1 MRVILLAVM
10 AVVAGWAH
18 APITPPLRGPLRV
31 EGARVLDAAGVVGQ
45 MRGAT
50 LADVDAATV
59 ATLGVMRLRWNFNT
73 VRIPVRAADLGRVA
87 GVVERAGAADLVVV
101 LSAGSEGTAAFWG
114 ALAGTLREAPNVVFS
129 VGSSEML
136 GVIRGA
142 GARQIVAVPVS
153 GGLVA
158 GENVMYEGAEPF
170 TGLAGR
176 VPVYAGPWAATGL
189 AGSDAV
195 FQAMYDFDVSG
206 VHWTAAGFGVGGLV
220 RDTVDYEA
228 TAVGATILSWM
239 TGDPIGFGFLRKEAI
254 ASAAGGPA
262 SAAAPGAL
270 LSLYIEQMG
279 PAQDVFGRLGAD
291 GRLPLELGGT
301 EVFFDGVRVP
311 VLFAGQ
317 YQVNV
322 QVPYTVVPGR
332 PVLVQ
337 VVYRGVPS
345 NRLLLDVVPAAG
357 ELFHD
362 VFTRVVVASNEDGS
376 RNGEGR
382 PAVGGS
388 IVVLFGTGLG
398 VVAPLGVAG
407 VPAVSPH
414 PVVALPVSVFVDG
427 VEGEV
432 LFAGEVPGFVGLAQI
447 NVRLGRV
454 LRAGGVPVVLRV
466 GGRESQAAVVVWVR

>member
-1 MRVILLAVM
+1 MRFLLLAVM
-10 AVVAGWAH
+10 AVAVWAH
-18 APITPPLRGPLRV
+18 APITPAMRGPLRV

-45 MRGAT
+45 MRGAV
-50 LADVDAATV
+50 LADVDSATV

-87 GVVERAGAADLVVV
+87 AVVERAGAADLVVV
-101 LSAGSEGTAAFWG
+101 LASIETSTAFWG
-114 ALAGTLREAPNVVFS
+114 ALAGALREAPNVVFS
-129 VGSSEML
+129 VGSAEML

-142 GARQIVAVPVS
+142 GARQIVAVPLS

-158 GENVMYEGAEPF
+158 GENVIYEGAGPF
-170 TGLAGR
+170 AGFAGR
-176 VPVYAGPWAATGL
+176 VPVYAGEWGAAGL

-195 FQAMYDFDVSG
+195 FQAMYDFDVAG
-206 VHWTAAGFGVGGLV
+206 VHWTALGFGAGGLV
-220 RDTVDYEA
+220 RDTVDYA
-228 TAVGATILSWM
+228 GTAVGETILSWM
-239 TGDPIGFGFLRKEAI
+239 TGDPIGFGYLRKEAI

-262 SAAAPGAL
+262 SPAAPGAL

-279 PAQDVFGRLGAD
+279 PSPDLFGRLGAD

-332 PVLVQ
+332 AALVQ
-337 VVYRGVPS
+337 VFYRGVPS

-362 VFTRVVVASNEDGS
+362 VFTRGVVALNEDGS

-382 PAVGGS
+382 PAGAGS
-388 IVVLFGTGLG
+388 SVVLFGTGLG
-398 VVAPLGVAG
+398 MVAPLGVAG
-407 VPAVSPH
+407 LPAVSPH

-454 LRAGGVPVVLRV
+454 LRVGSVPVVLRV
-466 GGRESQAAVVVWVR
+466 GGRDSQAAVVVWVR